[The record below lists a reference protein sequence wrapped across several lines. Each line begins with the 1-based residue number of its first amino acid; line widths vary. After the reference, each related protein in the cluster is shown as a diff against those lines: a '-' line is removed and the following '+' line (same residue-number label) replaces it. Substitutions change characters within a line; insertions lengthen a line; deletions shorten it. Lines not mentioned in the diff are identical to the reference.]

1 VCSYKRSDL
10 QLAKPQ
16 TPNPKPYNLIMN
28 LNAKATTRKTK
39 PYTFE
44 RAWNYVLWLLGRQ
57 AYTAAQV
64 KEKLVR
70 KEVAPEIIGQ
80 VLEKLGDYR
89 FLDDARYAENYIQ
102 SRQKHKGKIALKQE
116 LRRKGVDEKLVEG
129 ALLELNDENQLEHA
143 VALLQKQLPR
153 LKKTDDPRKSYGKA
167 YAFLARKG
175 FTSDIIRQVLEKVR
189 LEEDEES
196 AEDVS

>member
-1 VCSYKRSDL
+1 MNR
-10 QLAKPQ
+10 A
-16 TPNPKPYNLIMN
+16 PK
-28 LNAKATTRKTK
+28 KAK
-39 PYTFE
+39 PYTLE

-70 KEVAPEIIGQ
+70 KEVSPEIIGQ
-80 VLEKLGDYR
+80 VLEKLENYR

-102 SRQKHKGKIALKQE
+102 SRQRHKGKLALKQE

-129 ALLELNDENQLEHA
+129 ALGVLDDEGQLEHA
-143 VALLQKQLPR
+143 TVLLRKQLPR

-175 FTSDIIRQVLEKVR
+175 FTSDIIRGVLEGVS
-189 LEEDEES
+189 LEEDDELAEEL
-196 AEDVS
+196 E

>member
-1 VCSYKRSDL
+1 ML
-10 QLAKPQ
+10 
-16 TPNPKPYNLIMN
+16 YNFVMN
-28 LNAKATTRKTK
+28 RNGNVPGKSK

-64 KEKLVR
+64 KERLLK
-70 KEVAPEIIGQ
+70 KQVAAEIIGQ
-80 VLEKLGDYR
+80 VMEKLADYR

-102 SRQKHKGKIALKQE
+102 SRQRHKGKIALKQE

-129 ALLELNDENQLEHA
+129 ALVELDDENQLEHA
-143 VALLQKQLPR
+143 VTLLQKQLPR
-153 LKKTDDPRKSYGKA
+153 LQRDEERKRYGKA

-189 LEEDEES
+189 LEEDEDV
-196 AEDVS
+196 AEET